1 MEIESVDSEEDEN
14 LAPTAIVQNNLPE
27 RALEH
32 FIILNNEEGP
42 LMYVQPEE
50 QFGFEQGFEVPI
62 IRREVPVIRILR
74 EDIPPPASVISENE
88 SNNAQNQETTND
100 EKDCDSKR
108 RSSSDEEREDDGRIC
123 PICLDNWTNSGE
135 HRICALKCGHL
146 FGLKCVN
153 RWLASQQRK
162 SCPTCKKRVIR
173 SDIRYIY
180 AKKLIAVD
188 TTELD
193 IMKKQIDNLNEE
205 KNRVQIELTR
215 SLCREHLLND
225 QVKDLKKQINN
236 LNDII
241 EARKISTG
249 KSQSQQNASYSSE
262 NKESVRLFKDK
273 SLEICLHNGCR
284 VLDAN
289 VRRDLIVSSMKSP
302 NVLFTGYGIRKITI
316 SNYKPTMFI
325 PLHVGI
331 IRDVVFH
338 PCKEYVL
345 TASFDKSFKIL
356 DINSNSTSHSV
367 VTESPLWSSC
377 WDITDE
383 NVLYVGS
390 QQGSVSKYDMRQL
403 SVPVK
408 TLTFPSDMSPVVSL
422 ASLESSPS
430 VAMPRGGLV
439 VCKLNSM
446 WAFETNGADYSRYYL
461 PMDGPFVCMRYQ
473 RSTKQMLVSSRPNA
487 RVPYARH
494 SLCTLSRET
503 PDDLNCNII
512 HSLHGG
518 AMQKLLSRTAFVSYK
533 GDFVAAH
540 HEESK
545 SVSIWNVNTGDKAS
559 SVPAHSAV
567 LDICGIQTNEDSM
580 LACLS
585 ERKLEFF
592 KFCA

>member
-1 MEIESVDSEEDEN
+1 MEIEYDDSSSSEEDMDEN
-14 LAPTAIVQNNLPE
+14 NVPTAVVQNNLPE
-27 RALEH
+27 NVQEQY
-32 FIILNNEEGP
+32 IILSNEENGVQEGP
-42 LMYVQPEE
+42 IIYVESDE
-50 QFGFEQGFEVPI
+50 QHEVPI
-62 IRREVPVIRILR
+62 IEIQRD
-74 EDIPPPASVISENE
+74 DIPSPASAMSESE
-88 SNNAQNQETTND
+88 SNNVQNEKIAND
-100 EKDCDSKR
+100 EKESDSCSKKR
-108 RSSSDEEREDDGRIC
+108 ILSDEENEDDGRIC
-123 PICLDNWTNSGE
+123 PICLDNWTNTGE

-146 FGLKCVN
+146 FGLKCVT

-162 SCPTCKKRVIR
+162 SCPTCKKRVVR

-193 IMKKQIDNLNEE
+193 IMKKQMDNLNEE

-215 SLCREHLLND
+215 SLCREHLLNE

-236 LNDII
+236 LNDVI
-241 EARKISTG
+241 EARKLSSVQSL
-249 KSQSQQNASYSSE
+249 SQNVAHGSE
-262 NKESVRLFKDK
+262 NKETVRLFKDK
-273 SLEICLHNGCR
+273 SLEICLFNGCR

-289 VRRDLIVSSMKSP
+289 VRRDLIVASMKSP

-325 PLHVGI
+325 PLHVGV

-345 TASFDKSFKIL
+345 TASVDKSFKIL
-356 DINSNSTSHSV
+356 DINSNSTTHSV

-377 WDITDE
+377 WDVTDE
-383 NVLYVGS
+383 NILYVGS
-390 QQGSVSKYDMRQL
+390 QQGSVFKYDMRQL
-403 SVPVK
+403 SIPVN

-422 ASLESSPS
+422 ASLESSPD

-446 WAFETNGADYSRYYL
+446 WAFETNGIDYSRYYL
-461 PMDGPFVCMRYQ
+461 PIDGPFVCMRYQ
-473 RSTKQMLVSSRPNA
+473 QSTKQMLVSSRPNS

-494 SLCTLSRET
+494 SLCTISRET
-503 PDDLNCNII
+503 PDDLSCNVI
-512 HSLHGG
+512 HSLHVGT
-518 AMQKLLSRTAFVSYK
+518 MQKLLSRTAFVSYK

-545 SVSIWNVNTGDKAS
+545 SVGIWNVNTGDKAA

-592 KFCA
+592 KFCT

>member
-1 MEIESVDSEEDEN
+1 MYLEDDVEMEIENLDSEEEVVN
-14 LAPTAIVQNNLPE
+14 QNNAPIVAVQNNFPE
-27 RALEH
+27 H
-32 FIILNNEEGP
+32 
-42 LMYVQPEE
+42 
-50 QFGFEQGFEVPI
+50 
-62 IRREVPVIRILR
+62 
-74 EDIPPPASVISENE
+74 
-88 SNNAQNQETTND
+88 AQNQHVILNTEDNSIQEGPIIYVDSDEQNAVPVESEREDAHSPASAFSESETDNVQNQVD
-100 EKDCDSKR
+100 NEKDPDSKKR
-108 RSSSDEEREDDGRIC
+108 IFSDDENEDDGRIC
-123 PICLDNWTNSGE
+123 PICLDTWTNTGE
-135 HRICALKCGHL
+135 HRICSLKCGHL

-162 SCPTCKKRVIR
+162 SCPTCKKRVAR
-173 SDIRYIY
+173 YDIRYIY

-193 IMKKQIDNLNEE
+193 IMKKQMDNLNEE
-205 KNRVQIELTR
+205 KNRVQMELTR
-215 SLCREHLLND
+215 SLCREHLLNE

-241 EARKISTG
+241 EARKLSTVQSL
-249 KSQSQQNASYSSE
+249 SQNSVVHGSQ
-262 NKESVRLFKDK
+262 NKETVRLFKDK
-273 SLEICLHNGCR
+273 SLEICLFNGCR

-289 VRRDLIVSSMKSP
+289 VRRDLIVTSMKSP

-338 PCKEYVL
+338 PCKEHIL
-345 TASFDKSFKIL
+345 TASLDKSFKIL
-356 DINSNSTSHSV
+356 DFNTNSTSHSV

-377 WDITDE
+377 WDTTDE

-390 QQGSVSKYDMRQL
+390 QQGSVFKYDVRQL
-403 SVPVK
+403 SLPVN
-408 TLTFPSDMSPVVSL
+408 TLTFPSDVSPVVSL
-422 ASLESSPS
+422 ASLQSSPN

-446 WAFETNGADYSRYYL
+446 WAFEQNGADYSRYYL
-461 PMDGPFVCMRYQ
+461 PIDGPFVCMRYQ
-473 RSTKQMLVSSRPNA
+473 QSTKQLLVSSRPNA

-494 SLCTLSRET
+494 SLCTISRET
-503 PDDLNCNII
+503 PDDLSCNVI

-518 AMQKLLSRTAFVSYK
+518 AMQKLLSRTAFVSCK

-545 SVSIWNVNTGDKAS
+545 CVGIWNVNTGDKAS

-592 KFCA
+592 KFCT